1 MSTTSP
7 SKGFVHRGILII
19 GVLAL
24 AAGVIVAWRWAERT
38 RAQNSRPNLASLPTY
53 VGEERCAS
61 CHAEEAKRW
70 SQSDHAHAM
79 QKATEAT
86 VLGNFNGAQ
95 FSKDGVTST
104 FYKKEN
110 KFFVRT
116 DGPEGKLQDYEIAYT
131 FGIYPLQQYVIPFPN
146 GRFQSL
152 VLAWDTRPK
161 DQNGQRWFHLYPD
174 QKISHTDPLHW
185 TGKDQTWNYMCAD
198 CHSTN
203 LRANYDLARDAYAT
217 TWSEINVSCE
227 QCHGPG
233 SEHVAWAEKHTSD
246 SYKKADATD
255 GLIVNLKPVS
265 NAWGLVKP
273 DDVTKHWQG
282 QSRSRTEFET
292 CAPCHSRRRPIVSH
306 FQPGDHFLDDYIPSL
321 LEEWLYYPDGQI
333 LGEDYEY
340 GSFLQSKMYR
350 EGVTCS
356 DCHDPHSGKLKQASF
371 NATCG
376 QCHSLAKFDTPSHH
390 HHIAGSAEAQC
401 VNCHMPTRT
410 YMVVDPRRDHSFRV
424 PRPDLS
430 SKYGTPNACNQCHT
444 DKSSK
449 WAAEAVV
456 KWFGAVRDTSSQF
469 VEALDAGR
477 HGQMDAEKLLA
488 SLIADSKKP
497 AIARATALSL
507 LPSYLT
513 SGSIPAVH
521 SGLEDSD
528 ALVRAA
534 ATHALEPF
542 SPQERVA
549 LAAPLLAD
557 PVRSVRIEAA
567 RLLVG
572 TPPQLLQEA
581 QKTALDSAISELVA
595 SEMATA
601 ERPENHMNLSL
612 LYAQMGRGDDAKT
625 ELNTA
630 LRLDPKSIPAMVNL
644 ADLYRGQGR
653 DADAEQWL
661 EKAIALAPNSAD
673 AIHALGL
680 LKVRQKQYPDGLAL
694 LGKAAG
700 MQPGNV
706 RYSYVYAVALNSSRQ
721 SAKAIAVLEQAHKRR
736 PADRDALSALVAFE
750 RDAGN
755 LQSAISYAEQLIQL
769 DPNDPNAKALLTELR
784 SRVR

>member
-1 MSTTSP
+1 
-7 SKGFVHRGILII
+7 
-19 GVLAL
+19 
-24 AAGVIVAWRWAERT
+24 
-38 RAQNSRPNLASLPTY
+38 
-53 VGEERCAS
+53 
-61 CHAEEAKRW
+61 
-70 SQSDHAHAM
+70 M

-86 VLGNFNGAQ
+86 VLGNFNNVQ

-131 FGIYPLQQYVIPFPN
+131 FGIYPLQQYLIPFSN

-152 VLAWDTRPK
+152 VLAWNTRPK
-161 DQNGQRWFHLYPD
+161 DQSGQRWFHLYPD
-174 QKISHTDPLHW
+174 QKIPYTDPLHW
-185 TGKDQTWNYMCAD
+185 TGRDQTWNYMCAD

-203 LRANYDLARDAYAT
+203 LRANYDLAKDTYAT

-233 SEHVAWAEKHTSD
+233 SVHVAWAKKHNSG
-246 SYKKADATD
+246 SYKKADASD

-265 NAWGLVKP
+265 NAWGLAKP

-282 QSRSRTEFET
+282 PSRSRTEFET

-356 DCHDPHSGKLKQASF
+356 DCHDPHSGRLKQASF

-376 QCHSLAKFDTPSHH
+376 QCHSLAKFDIPSHH
-390 HHIAGSAEAQC
+390 HHNAGSAEAQC

-444 DKSSK
+444 SKSSK

-456 KWFGAVRDTSSQF
+456 KWFGAARDTSSQF

-477 HGQMDAEKLLA
+477 RGQMDAEKLLA
-488 SLIADSKKP
+488 SLIADSTKP

-507 LPSYLT
+507 LPTYLT

-567 RLLVG
+567 RVLAG
-572 TPPQLLQEA
+572 TPPQLLQDA
-581 QKTALDSAISELVA
+581 QKTALDRAISELIA

-612 LYAQMGRGDDAKT
+612 LYAQMGREDDAKN

-630 LRLDPKSIPAMVNL
+630 LRLDPKFIPAMVNL
-644 ADLYRGQGR
+644 ADLYRAQGR

-661 EKAIALAPNSAD
+661 EKAIALTPNSAD

-680 LKVRQKQYPDGLAL
+680 LKVRQKKYPEGLAL

-706 RYSYVYAVALNSSRQ
+706 RYSYVYAVGLNSSGQ

-736 PADRDALSALVAFE
+736 PADRDTLSALAAFE

-755 LQSAISYAEQLIQL
+755 LQSAITYAEQLVQL
-769 DPNDPNAKALLTELR
+769 DPNDPNAKGLLTELR